1 MKSLS
6 TAFLPKFLK
15 EVLTHIPTLAMKS
28 MDWKGALKELGPLA
42 ARMGKKHLDE
52 QSFQSL
58 ENLNIQDITLTHAS
72 VNNNYESLTLDEKER
87 AGELV
92 LQIYFS
98 QLKNPKGLNLDL
110 RSKHFQYDE
119 NTLEYSPNNVWF
131 ILRED
136 FRLGLLD
143 LYRGFYHDDNEL
155 FDQALKKIGLA
166 KNLTEQ
172 EDTELKELFK
182 KHFGPGDQDKVVF
195 DLEHFKE
202 SFYELFKFFMDH
214 EVSLEKDFMF
224 LGIYLV
230 GLYMNLQKLSVPLNV
245 RESFLKVFPK

>member
-28 MDWKGALKELGPLA
+28 MDWKGALKEIGPLA

-52 QSFQSL
+52 DSFKTL
-58 ENLNIQDITLTHAS
+58 EELNIQDISLTRES
-72 VNNNYESLTLDEKER
+72 VNNNYDLLSDAQKER
-87 AGELV
+87 VGEIV
-92 LQIYFS
+92 LQLYFS
-98 QLKNPKGLNLDL
+98 QLNNPEGLNLDL
-110 RSKHFQYDE
+110 RAKHFE
-119 NTLEYSPNNVWF
+119 WINGPLLYSPSNVWF
-131 ILRED
+131 KLRED
-136 FRLGLLD
+136 FRQGLLD
-143 LYRGFYHDDNEL
+143 LYRGFYHNDDEL
-155 FDQALKKIGLA
+155 FDIGLKRIGLS
-166 KNLTEQ
+166 KNLTQQ
-172 EDTELKELFK
+172 EDAQLKELFK

-195 DLEHFKE
+195 ELEHFKE

-230 GLYMNLQKLSVPLNV
+230 GLYMNLEKLSVAINV
-245 RESFLKVFPK
+245 RKSFLQVFPK